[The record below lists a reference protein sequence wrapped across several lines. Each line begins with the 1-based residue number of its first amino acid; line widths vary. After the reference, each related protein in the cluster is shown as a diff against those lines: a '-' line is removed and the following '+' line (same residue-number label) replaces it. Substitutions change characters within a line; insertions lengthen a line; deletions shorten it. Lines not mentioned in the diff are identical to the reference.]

1 MAGAKADVILET
13 DSIFSLYAHV
23 CEAGLYSIVP
33 YSLLN
38 FCDLAKVQ
46 AKPLSPYLTRGIGLI
61 ARNRPALAPITAAVW
76 EIVRSLDLQRRFD
89 LALDMQPL

>member
-1 MAGAKADVILET
+1 MCSVAGAKADVILKT

-38 FCDLAKVQ
+38 FCDG
-46 AKPLSPYLTRGIGLI
+46 SRYC
-61 ARNRPALAPITAAVW
+61 PI
-76 EIVRSLDLQRRFD
+76 
-89 LALDMQPL
+89 